1 MAVLEVKNLT
11 VRYETNGKS
20 VLACDGVD
28 LTAEEQDSI
37 GIVGESGSGKSTLAM
52 CVLGLLPKAST
63 QISGEIRFAGR
74 NLVGLSEAEYARI
87 RWKEL
92 SAVFQKS
99 MTSLSPV
106 HKILRQMSDIYRV
119 HNPSASE
126 AECRETAER
135 LLEKVNLPSRVCQLY
150 PHQLSGGMLQRVSIA
165 LCLMFSP
172 ALIILDE
179 ATTALDVVT
188 EGQILRE
195 IVRLQETERVTRL
208 MITHNM
214 AVVSSSCKKVAVM
227 YAGRIVETG
236 LTVDV
241 LKRPRHPYTQGLLR
255 SFPSFTGD
263 KSSLRGIPGSLPDLS
278 VPVPGCI
285 FAPRCP
291 RACEKCRAERPALAD
306 MGNGGQAACFYP
318 GEGGARA

>member
-28 LTAEEQDSI
+28 LTAEAQDSI

-52 CVLGLLPKAST
+52 CILGLLPKAST
-63 QISGEIRFAGR
+63 HISGEIGFAGK
-74 NLVGLSEAEYARI
+74 NLVGLSEAEYAQI

-106 HKILRQMSDIYRV
+106 HKVLRQMSDIYRIHV
-119 HNPSASE
+119 PAATA
-126 AECRETAER
+126 AECRETAVR
-135 LLEKVNLPSRVCQLY
+135 LLEKVNLPPRVCDLY

-195 IVRLQETERVTRL
+195 IVRLQEAEHVTRL

-241 LKRPRHPYTQGLLR
+241 LKRPQHPYTQGLLR

-278 VPVPGCI
+278 APAPGCI

-291 RACEKCRAERPALAD
+291 RACERCRQERPLLTAT
-306 MGNGGQAACFYP
+306 GTGQVACFYP